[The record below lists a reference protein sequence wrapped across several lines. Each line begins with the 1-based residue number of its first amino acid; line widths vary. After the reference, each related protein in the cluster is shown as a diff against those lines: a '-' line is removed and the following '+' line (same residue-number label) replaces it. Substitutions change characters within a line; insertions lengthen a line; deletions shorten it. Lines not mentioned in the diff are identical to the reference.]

1 MAKPRHKLPPV
12 RSKTPRRRGNYPANV
27 YDMPEKRHEDREGW
41 PFAAP
46 RAQKAKAD
54 LSDEAQLGQPAPS
67 AQAPAASPQG
77 EEPTFVV
84 RASDRLSSMLVRA
97 WANMSAEL
105 GLQSPIVLAD
115 ARRIALAM
123 DEWRREKNCDRA

>member
-1 MAKPRHKLPPV
+1 MTKPRRKPV
-12 RSKTPRRRGNYPANV
+12 RNFKGLRRKGDYPANPYPV
-27 YDMPEKRHEDREGW
+27 PEQHHEDREGW

-46 RAQKAKAD
+46 RARKAKAD
-54 LSDEAQLGQPAPS
+54 LSDEAQLGQRAPS
-67 AQAPAASPQG
+67 PQAPAASLQG

-84 RASDRLSSMLVRA
+84 RASDRLSGMLVRA

-105 GLQSPIVLAD
+105 GLQSPDALAD

-123 DEWRREKNCDRA
+123 DEWRREKNCNRA